1 MSLFSDHDNRIT
13 ACVSPVRPLYST
25 TNEQEQSR
33 QNIQGIPM
41 LLEYVEHLLIM
52 GIDQI
57 VFGVELSW

>member
-1 MSLFSDHDNRIT
+1 
-13 ACVSPVRPLYST
+13 VRPLYSA